1 MQNRKIVCIDSDGC
15 AMDTMNYKHIYCFGP
30 IAVRV
35 FNIKEKEEFLKK
47 WNKINLYSKTRGV
60 NRFVGISLV
69 FDSINKPLND
79 LKSWINSTNELSN
92 KSLEKEISKKKS
104 GELEKALIWSN
115 EVNRKIES
123 IKYMAKPFSSVKDA
137 IHKMKKYVDI
147 AIVSAANNEAIK
159 DEWEKFGL
167 IDYVD
172 YVMGQ
177 SQGTKKDCIKY
188 LIDKGYE
195 PKNIVMMGDSPGDIL
210 SAKENN
216 VLMYPIIVNEEN
228 KSWDLFIN
236 HILEKFLK
244 DEYKDT
250 EYIEKY
256 ERKLGDLD
264 AKNS

>member
-1 MQNRKIVCIDSDGC
+1 LLLSKPFKYETVCLITTSVSLPYALVLTIV
-15 AMDTMNYKHIYCFGP
+15 
-30 IAVRV
+30 
-35 FNIKEKEEFLKK
+35 FLKFFIISTQGSK
-47 WNKINLYSKTRGV
+47 LTFIPSACSSTPLTYPALYETVSSPLASHCAAV
-60 NRFVGISLV
+60 AIYVPSLQAP
-69 FDSINKPLND
+69 SPP
-79 LKSWINSTNELSN
+79 
-92 KSLEKEISKKKS
+92 
-104 GELEKALIWSN
+104 
-115 EVNRKIES
+115 ES
-123 IKYMAKPFSSVKDA
+123 QL
-137 IHKMKKYVDI
+137 
-147 AIVSAANNEAIK
+147 AANNEAIK

-244 DEYKDT
+244 DEYKDA
-250 EYIEKY
+250 EYIKKY